1 MASMISQASRPS
13 WDGASPGGVAETLCG
28 CRCASAED
36 RSTAPYHDRPAP
48 PPCSD
53 LHVVAGTAFAATAAL
68 SRSDYSRCGPQF
80 VLRCSSSWLGA
91 MGAGSLGFHGRDAMG
106 TPGRGTLSGT
116 YTGPAEIF
124 GLWKRIAE
132 HSGGGLQLE
141 LRDVLAND
149 DRAVVLVSVRGRR
162 ADRELDARQVA
173 VFEFA
178 HRVLR
183 SATFIYEDPQAY
195 EAFWH

>member
-1 MASMISQASRPS
+1 MARGDGRRLAQALT
-13 WDGASPGGVAETLCG
+13 AET
-28 CRCASAED
+28 RW
-36 RSTAPYHDRPAP
+36 
-48 PPCSD
+48 
-53 LHVVAGTAFAATAAL
+53 V
-68 SRSDYSRCGPQF
+68 
-80 VLRCSSSWLGA
+80 
-91 MGAGSLGFHGRDAMG
+91 M
-106 TPGRGTLSGT
+106 PGRGTLSGT

-141 LRDVLAND
+141 FRCSRND
-149 DRAVVLVSVRGRR
+149 DRAVALVSVRGRR